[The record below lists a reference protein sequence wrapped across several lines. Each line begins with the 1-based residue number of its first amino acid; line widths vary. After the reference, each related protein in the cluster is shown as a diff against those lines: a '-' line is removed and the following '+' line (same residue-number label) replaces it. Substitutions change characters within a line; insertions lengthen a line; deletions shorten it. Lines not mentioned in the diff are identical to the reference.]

1 MPLFLIVDLRCLYSM
16 NKKEWKI
23 EVDSKGVALELVPKN
38 LMETFIYKKK
48 PLVQESGP
56 FYIFEG

>member
-1 MPLFLIVDLRCLYSM
+1 MIIVDLRCPYSM

-48 PLVQESGP
+48 PLVKESGT

>member
-1 MPLFLIVDLRCLYSM
+1 MIIVDLRCLYSM

-48 PLVQESGP
+48 PLVQESGT

>member
-1 MPLFLIVDLRCLYSM
+1 M
-16 NKKEWKI
+16 NKKELKI

-48 PLVQESGP
+48 PLVHESGT

>member
-1 MPLFLIVDLRCLYSM
+1 M

-48 PLVQESGP
+48 PLVQESGT
-56 FYIFEG
+56 FYIFEGLFCLYCWSAR

>member
-1 MPLFLIVDLRCLYSM
+1 M

-23 EVDSKGVALELVPKN
+23 EVDSKGIALELVPKN
-38 LMETFIYKKK
+38 LMETFIYKKN
-48 PLVQESGP
+48 PLVQERGT